1 MNRSIRL
8 VRHLSLS
15 ALTALALIVAT
26 DASAAPAGH
35 GPSKEAFASFVTDEL
50 SPLVV
55 GQEIEWK
62 GHHLKVTKVYEIR
75 KTQVQATRRTDI
87 DHDVPY
93 IGWVWAVIHLDVD
106 GQRMRAKL
114 DGNARW
120 GAGDEG
126 WVWSKAIIYLG
137 DNDSY
142 DFVSREIK

>member
-8 VRHLSLS
+8 VRHL
-15 ALTALALIVAT
+15 ALAALGLLLAT
-26 DASAAPAGH
+26 AASAARSGH

-50 SPLVV
+50 GPLLV

-62 GHHLKVTKVYEIR
+62 GHHLKITKVHEIL
-75 KTQVQATRRTDI
+75 KTQLQRTRRTDI
-87 DHDVPY
+87 DRDVPY
-93 IGWVWAVIHLDVD
+93 IGWVWAVLHLDMD
-106 GQRMRAKL
+106 GKRMRVTL

-120 GAGDEG
+120 ESGDAG
-126 WVWSKAIIYLG
+126 WSWSKVMIYLG